1 MVAVTGNGETTERLY
16 SSLTL
21 TFKPVRIIPHVLF
34 FSNVRRIPLTPL
46 THRVRLFRCFFRL
59 L

>member
-46 THRVRLFRCFFRL
+46 THRVWLFRRL